1 MGIKNSSVV
10 LPVQYTTEIIKGVL
24 GASKALALGRR
35 LPDMTGL
42 QTKLNVLSNLPVAGW
57 VKSSAKPNDA
67 PSEIKVKP
75 LSTLAWQGKDLY
87 AEEIAVIIPVAENTF
102 DDVNDGGIAIAQTLN
117 EQVVGAFQDVI
128 DSTVFFGVDAP
139 WTGFDGI
146 VAEATEAGKVVAWD
160 GQEGTSFYSAV
171 NQAMKKV
178 EKSGFVPNA
187 ILGGPSLESAFRG
200 SITELGVISAEQGQI
215 GALPRHIDLTGGFD
229 QSEAFAIVGDFRY
242 LVYAFRKEMKL
253 TILREATLTDP
264 TSGSVLYNLAQQG
277 MIGFRF
283 SMRLGVALPNPVN
296 RVGGSKGYPFAVIT
310 SDTETSE

>member
-1 MGIKNSSVV
+1 
-10 LPVQYTTEIIKGVL
+10 
-24 GASKALALGRR
+24 
-35 LPDMTGL
+35 
-42 QTKLNVLSNLPVAGW
+42 
-57 VKSSAKPNDA
+57 
-67 PSEIKVKP
+67 
-75 LSTLAWQGKDLY
+75 
-87 AEEIAVIIPVAENTF
+87 
-102 DDVNDGGIAIAQTLN
+102 
-117 EQVVGAFQDVI
+117 
-128 DSTVFFGVDAP
+128 VFFGVNAP
-139 WTGFDGI
+139 WSGFTGI
-146 VAEATEAGKVVAWD
+146 VAEATTAGKVVAWD
-160 GQEGTSFYSAV
+160 GLEGTSFYSAV

-200 SITELGVISAEQGQI
+200 SITSLGVISAEQGQI

-264 TSGSVLYNLAQQG
+264 TTGTVLYNLAQQG